1 MQRLMGDW
9 YTRVGL
15 GTGKRR
21 EKEAQSGLCVIIRGT
36 KVQNKTQGV
45 VRTLHYTNYF
55 DLYPKNSRKTM
66 TCALNRS
73 LWGRAE
79 NRMECV

>member
-1 MQRLMGDW
+1 MQRPMGDW

-45 VRTLHYTNYF
+45 VSTFTLYKLF
-55 DLYPKNSRKTM
+55 
-66 TCALNRS
+66 
-73 LWGRAE
+73 
-79 NRMECV
+79 